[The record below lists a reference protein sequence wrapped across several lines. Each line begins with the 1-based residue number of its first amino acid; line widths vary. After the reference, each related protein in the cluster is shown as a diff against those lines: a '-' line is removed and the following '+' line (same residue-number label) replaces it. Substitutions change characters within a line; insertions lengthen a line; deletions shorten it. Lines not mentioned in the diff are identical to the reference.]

1 MKLLMILTMLML
13 ISASPAWADCKS
25 DCQND
30 YQSEVESCRAN
41 YDDPD
46 DADELQ
52 ICIDNVRSGYESCI
66 NDCED

>member
-1 MKLLMILTMLML
+1 MKLLMILAMIIL
-13 ISASPAWADCKS
+13 ISASPTWAGCKS
-25 DCQND
+25 DCQDD

-46 DADELQ
+46 DADELK
-52 ICIDNVRSGYESCI
+52 ICMDNAKSEYDSCV

>member
-1 MKLLMILTMLML
+1 VKLLMILAMIIL
-13 ISASPAWADCKS
+13 ISASPAWAGCKS
-25 DCQND
+25 DCQDD

-46 DADELQ
+46 DADELK
-52 ICIDNVRSGYESCI
+52 ICMDNAKSEYDSCV

>member
-1 MKLLMILTMLML
+1 VKLLMILPLLIL
-13 ISASPAWADCKS
+13 ISVSPTWAGCKS
-25 DCQND
+25 DCQDD

-46 DADELQ
+46 EADDLQ
-52 ICIDNVRSGYESCI
+52 ICFDNAKKEYESCV

>member
-1 MKLLMILTMLML
+1 MRFL
-13 ISASPAWADCKS
+13 ISFVIVILLYTPHAWAGCKS
-25 DCQND
+25 DCQDD
-30 YQSEVESCRAN
+30 YQSEVQSCRAN

-52 ICIDNVRSGYESCI
+52 ICIDNAKSEYESCI

>member
-1 MKLLMILTMLML
+1 MKVLMVLAMLIL
-13 ISASPAWADCKS
+13 ISASPAWAGCKS
-25 DCQND
+25 DCQDD
-30 YQSEVESCRAN
+30 YQSEVQSCRAN

-52 ICIDNVRSGYESCI
+52 ICIDNAKSGYESCI

>member
-1 MKLLMILTMLML
+1 MKLLMILAMLIL
-13 ISASPAWADCKS
+13 ISASPAWAGCKS

-30 YQSEVESCRAN
+30 YQSEVELCRAN

-52 ICIDNVRSGYESCI
+52 ICMDNAKSEYESCI

>member
-1 MKLLMILTMLML
+1 MKFLMILAMFILM
-13 ISASPAWADCKS
+13 SVSPTWAGCKS
-25 DCQND
+25 DCQDD
-30 YQSEVESCRAN
+30 YQSEVQSCRTN

-52 ICIDNVRSGYESCI
+52 ICIDNAKSEYESCI

>member
-1 MKLLMILTMLML
+1 VKLLMILAMIIL
-13 ISASPAWADCKS
+13 ISASPVWAGCKS
-25 DCQND
+25 DCQDD

-46 DADELQ
+46 DADELK
-52 ICIDNVRSGYESCI
+52 ICMDNAKSEYDSCV

>member
-1 MKLLMILTMLML
+1 MKLLMILAMIIL
-13 ISASPAWADCKS
+13 ISASPAWAGCKS
-25 DCQND
+25 DCQDD

-52 ICIDNVRSGYESCI
+52 ICMDNAKSEYDSCV

>member
-1 MKLLMILTMLML
+1 MKLLMMLATLIL
-13 ISASPAWADCKS
+13 ISASPAWAGCKS

-30 YQSEVESCRAN
+30 YQSEVESCRTN

-46 DADELQ
+46 DADELK
-52 ICIDNVRSGYESCI
+52 ICMDNAKSEYDSCV